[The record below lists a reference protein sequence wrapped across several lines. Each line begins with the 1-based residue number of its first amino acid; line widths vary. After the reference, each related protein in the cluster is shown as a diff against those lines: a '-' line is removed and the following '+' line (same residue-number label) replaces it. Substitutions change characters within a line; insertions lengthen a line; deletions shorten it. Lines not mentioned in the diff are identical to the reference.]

1 MTGKWP
7 KQEMDHIDR
16 NRANNVFSNLREA
29 TVNQNQANA
38 ERYGRAA
45 PYRGV
50 SRIGKDKWRAIL
62 KFDNKSRHLGTYD
75 TRDKAAL
82 AYDQAAQKQFG
93 EFAIL
98 NLPLSVHRDWILV

>member
-1 MTGKWP
+1 MTGKQP
-7 KQEMDHIDR
+7 KLDIDHADR
-16 NRANNVFSNLREA
+16 DKANNRFSNLREA
-29 TVNQNQANA
+29 TTNQNQANA
-38 ERYGRAA
+38 SRYGRAA

-50 SRIGKDKWRAIL
+50 MRVGKDKWRVIL
-62 KFDNKSRHLGTYD
+62 KYDNKARHIGVYD

-98 NLPLSVHRDWILV
+98 NLPASVHRDWILV